1 MERVLRGLTA
11 CRLQGEDATEQEED
25 EDMEEE
31 DEVGEE
37 EEGRDVAAGVDPGP
51 MDFAAASV
59 CSQALL
65 DFAVACSYFGRL
77 GSF

>member
-1 MERVLRGLTA
+1 
-11 CRLQGEDATEQEED
+11 
-25 EDMEEE
+25 MEEE

-59 CSQALL
+59 CSRALL
-65 DFAVACSYFGRL
+65 DFAVAC
-77 GSF
+77 